1 MKIKFQ
7 FPFLAGLIGCMLV
20 LVASCKRN
28 SDNPFWNVDLL
39 TPLVQSSLTISN
51 IVKDTGFVQKNADN
65 SVTIV
70 SRQKLAEITL
80 DSLVTLNTTPFAK
93 TVTLDSLVLETRT
106 DTTRITIG
114 AIADSLIASGI
125 SDNVTLGQAIK
136 FAALLGIPVDLTDL
150 PVLGFGSIN
159 IDANSFFREAD
170 IAAGTLSIKIVNK
183 LPADIQNMSF
193 DLRNRDNGNLIFSH
207 SFTNIPALG
216 GIQSTSEPLAGKVVE
231 GNLRGNMTTLKV
243 VGPTNAIVQ
252 LDQAIEVIMTIS
264 GVRVNSATAV
274 FPTQDIVQNEDESQ
288 LTGLNDVELTYAEID
303 SGSIKVQVSSTAQDN
318 VYFTYEIPEAVDKSG
333 NPFKVVSTVPAAAPG
348 NPVNVT
354 FYYNLAGYKMDLR
367 GKNHNTVNTIYSK
380 LTGSIKYSGKLVYF
394 SLADYMTV
402 NISAV
407 NLKPA
412 YVKGYLGQNTVAIG
426 PGVTTLDIF
435 KGIESGTLNFEKIDM
450 KVVVENGF
458 GLDGSVKI
466 NTISSEN
473 TKTGASQLL
482 SGPNVGNL
490 ITINKATD
498 NPYSSATNTLDMS
511 TGANA
516 ASLINI
522 LPDKVTYYA
531 QVQTNPGGNTHS
543 YTDFAYKTGKL
554 SAYLDIEMPL
564 SIMASQLVLGDTAVF
579 NTTALQK
586 RNVKSGTFKVFVNN
600 GFPLNAALSM
610 YFLNAQGAVIDSV
623 QSLPGA
629 IQAAPVNSANRVTEK
644 RSSQVVFDV
653 NEERMNNLYGS
664 TAVIFKL
671 QFSTEPTSTFVKIY
685 SDYSIDFKM
694 VGDMDYSIHKK

>member
-7 FPFLAGLIGCMLV
+7 YPFLAGLIGCMLI
-20 LVASCKRN
+20 VASCKRN
-28 SDNPFWNVDLL
+28 SENPFWNVDLL

-51 IVKDTGFVQKNADN
+51 IVKDTGFVQKNPDN

-70 SRQKLAEITL
+70 NRQKLAEITL

-93 TVTLDSLVLETRT
+93 TVTLDSLVLETRS

-114 AIADSLIASGI
+114 SIADSLIASGVT
-125 SDNVTLGQAIK
+125 DNVNLGNAIK
-136 FAALLGIPVDLTDL
+136 LAALFGFPADLSNL

-183 LPADIQNMSF
+183 LPGDIQNLSF
-193 DLRNRDNGNLIFSH
+193 DLHNRDNGNLVFSH

-216 GIQSTSEPLAGKVVE
+216 GEQSTSEDLTGKVVE
-231 GNLRGNMTTLKV
+231 GFMKGNISTLKV
-243 VGPTNAIVQ
+243 VGPTNAIIN
-252 LDQAIEVIMTIS
+252 LNQAIEVIMTIS

-274 FPTQDIVQNEDESQ
+274 FPTQDIVQNEDESP
-288 LTGLNDVELTYAEID
+288 LTGLGDVELTYAEID
-303 SGSIKVQVSSTAQDN
+303 SGAIKVDVSSTAQDN
-318 VYFTYEIPEAVDKSG
+318 VYFTYEIPEAIDKNG
-333 NPFKVVSTVPAAAPG
+333 NPFKVVSTVPAATAG
-348 NPVNVT
+348 NPVNKT
-354 FYYNLAGYKMDLR
+354 FTYNLAGYKMDLR

-402 NISAV
+402 NVSAV
-407 NLKPA
+407 DLKPA

-426 PGVTTLDIF
+426 PGATTLDIF
-435 KGIESGTLNFEKIDM
+435 KGIESGTLNFENINM

-466 NTISSEN
+466 NNISSEN
-473 TKTGASQLL
+473 SKTGASRML
-482 SGPNVGNL
+482 SGPNIGNL

-498 NPYSSATNTLDMS
+498 NPYASASNTIDMS

-516 ASLINI
+516 TDLINI
-522 LPDKVTYYA
+522 LPDKVTYFA
-531 QVQTNPGGNTHS
+531 QVQTNPGGNTHT

-554 SAYLDIEMPL
+554 GAYLDIEMPL

-579 NTTALQK
+579 NTMALQK

-600 GFPLNAALSM
+600 GFPLNAALKM
-610 YFLNAQGAVIDSV
+610 YFLNPAGVAIDSV

-629 IQAAPVNSANRVTEK
+629 IQAAPVNGVNRVVEK
-644 RSSQVVFDV
+644 KASQVAFEV
-653 NEERMNNLYGS
+653 NEERMNNLYNS
-664 TAVIFKL
+664 VAVIFKL
-671 QFSTEPTSTFVKIY
+671 QFTTEPAAAFVKIY

-694 VGDMDYSIHKK
+694 VGDMNYSIHKK